1 MQPRERIRKWLI
13 DMQTSIQRIDSY
25 LGINRDLSEYEK
37 NWMLKRA
44 VERELEIFGEAA
56 NRILAAE
63 PNIAITDAR
72 KIVNLRNLII
82 HSYDAVADEIIW
94 AIIHK
99 NLPELAIEIQS
110 LLEND
115 YPEEVANW
123 KTQKNLK
130 KPMFP
135 CETSAFYLSL
145 FAYLLMPHH

>member
-13 DMQTSIQRIDSY
+13 DMQTAIQHIDSY
-25 LGINRDLSEYEK
+25 LGNNPDFLEYEK

-99 NLPELAIEIQS
+99 NLPDLAIEIQ
-110 LLEND
+110 LLLDND
-115 YPEEVANW
+115 YQEETNR
-123 KTQKNLK
+123 
-130 KPMFP
+130 
-135 CETSAFYLSL
+135 
-145 FAYLLMPHH
+145 

>member
-13 DMQTSIQRIDSY
+13 DMQTAISHIDSY
-25 LGINRDLSEYEK
+25 LGTDRDLLEYEK

-63 PNIAITDAR
+63 PTIAITDAR

-110 LLEND
+110 LLDND
-115 YPEEVANW
+115 YLEDTE
-123 KTQKNLK
+123 
-130 KPMFP
+130 
-135 CETSAFYLSL
+135 
-145 FAYLLMPHH
+145 

>member
-94 AIIHK
+94 AIVHK

-115 YPEEVANW
+115 YPEEVAN
-123 KTQKNLK
+123 
-130 KPMFP
+130 
-135 CETSAFYLSL
+135 
-145 FAYLLMPHH
+145 